1 MARVKKNKRKI
12 RVSQAEAGYGDA
24 LNVAPALCSHNTNKG
39 EVNAIINPSHLN
51 KNDFYLAPAI
61 RSGTKAI

>member
-1 MARVKKNKRKI
+1 MRVR
-12 RVSQAEAGYGDA
+12 RAEAGYGAA
-24 LNVAPALCSHNTNKG
+24 LSAVPALCSRYTNKG

-61 RSGTKAI
+61 RFGTQAILRRAN

>member
-1 MARVKKNKRKI
+1 MRVRH
-12 RVSQAEAGYGDA
+12 AA
-24 LNVAPALCSHNTNKG
+24 LSVVPTLCSHNTNKG

-61 RSGTKAI
+61 RFGTQAI